1 MIYDQ
6 LAQYGVNQLKFVSSS
21 SLLLKNKGGYCE
33 AVRVLNSS
41 WVGKNPTYKYILRV
55 YPL

>member
-21 SLLLKNKGGYCE
+21 SLLLKNKWGYCE